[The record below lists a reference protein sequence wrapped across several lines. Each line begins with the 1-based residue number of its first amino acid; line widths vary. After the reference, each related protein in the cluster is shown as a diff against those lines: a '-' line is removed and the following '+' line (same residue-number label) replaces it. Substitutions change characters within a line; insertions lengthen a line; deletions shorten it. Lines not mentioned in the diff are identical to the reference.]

1 MKEKFIMIFGIVYR
15 IVIKKGLPNLKYHL
29 EHLITIG
36 LKHYHLKKKRNTK
49 NYKER
54 LKNVQKHVKIL
65 KNNK

>member
-1 MKEKFIMIFGIVYR
+1 MKEKFIKITGNVNLN
-15 IVIKKGLPNLKYHL
+15 VIKKGLPNLKYHL

-36 LKHYHLKKKRNTK
+36 LIHYHLKKKRYTK